1 MFQSIVLTTIAQT
14 IQSFT
19 FEISI
24 NSFVCCYDNQI
35 KRYSSVKV
43 AIIPVRNVIISM
55 TCSVRLKFTYQLM
68 VMCQIFSVIL
78 PIIYQRKYF
87 FSEIVFFLFYS
98 YYKFV
103 SNKKGKRPQCINVFK
118 PLVLIVV

>member
-43 AIIPVRNVIISM
+43 GNNTRTERYHLNDMFRTAKIYLSAHGYVPNIQRYFVYNISE
-55 TCSVRLKFTYQLM
+55 K
-68 VMCQIFSVIL
+68 IFF
-78 PIIYQRKYF
+78 Q
-87 FSEIVFFLFYS
+87 
-98 YYKFV
+98 
-103 SNKKGKRPQCINVFK
+103 
-118 PLVLIVV
+118 

>member
-43 AIIPVRNVIISM
+43 GNNTRTERYHLNDMFRTAKIY
-55 TCSVRLKFTYQLM
+55 LQLM

-87 FSEIVFFLFYS
+87 FNEIVFFLFYS
-98 YYKFV
+98 YYKLV
-103 SNKKGKRPQCINVFK
+103 SNKKGRGPQCINVSK
-118 PLVLIVV
+118 PLVFIVV